1 MQVKKLREA
10 TTYLFRIRAS
20 DERGGRGPWSEPLE
34 VRTAAAPPPSPRAP
48 DLALGAPRHALV
60 SWDPVDDTHYVL
72 QCARTKDNVY
82 KQVRRASRVSP
93 LVRSGII

>member
-1 MQVKKLREA
+1 MKKLREA

-20 DERGGRGPWSEPLE
+20 DERGGRGPWAEPLA

-48 DLALGAPRHALV
+48 DVALAAPRHALA
-60 SWDPVDDTHYVL
+60 SWDPVDDAHYVL

-82 KQVRRASRVSP
+82 KQVRMHADVSAAFDAE
-93 LVRSGII
+93 VV